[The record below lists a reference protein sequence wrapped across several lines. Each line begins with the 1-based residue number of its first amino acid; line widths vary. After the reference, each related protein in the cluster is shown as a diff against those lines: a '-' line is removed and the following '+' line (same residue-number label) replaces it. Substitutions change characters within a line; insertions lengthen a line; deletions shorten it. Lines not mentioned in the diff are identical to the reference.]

1 MQELIRC
8 CMGNEITLEDGM
20 NAPTFSA
27 EDSAGNVWNLSDILA
42 EGKRVVLYFYPK
54 DSTPG
59 CTTQACDFRD
69 NMGTLSS
76 ANVVVLGVSKDSA
89 KSHQNFTEKQQLNF
103 PLLLDPDGELLELYG
118 VWREKKNYGR
128 TYMGIS
134 RSTFVIEADGTLSM
148 AKYGVKAKGHVD
160 RILAHLELE

>member
-1 MQELIRC
+1 
-8 CMGNEITLEDGM
+8 M